1 MGRKVYEVYIEKDIQ
16 FPENENWVIYSGS
29 KRMASAFKEGAT
41 FFSAVNRRIKI
52 RERNDDGEKLREEE
66 EPKIH
71 YNPNTN
77 VNADTGRYGGC
88 DK

>member
-1 MGRKVYEVYIEKDIQ
+1 MGRKVYEVYIEKDSQ

-29 KRMASAFKEGAT
+29 KRMTLAFKEGAQ
-41 FFSAVNRRIKI
+41 FFSATNDRRIKI
-52 RERNDDGEKLREEE
+52 RERIDDGEKLREE

-71 YNPNTN
+71 YNPNTD
-77 VNADTGRYGGC
+77 VNADTGRYRGC